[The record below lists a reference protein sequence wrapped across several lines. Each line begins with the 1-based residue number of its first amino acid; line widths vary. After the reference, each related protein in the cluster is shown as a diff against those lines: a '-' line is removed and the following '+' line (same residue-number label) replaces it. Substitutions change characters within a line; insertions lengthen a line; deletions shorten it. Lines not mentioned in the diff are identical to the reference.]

1 MTFSRFAAKVDDLVN
16 PIAIKEMRQAVNGNF
31 ITWLLIFFLA
41 AQCVIVGFPLIFN
54 NDTVADNFS
63 LGRLIFN
70 LLLLV
75 LLMTSILF
83 LPSYITIRFTLER
96 TKKNIDLF
104 FFTNMRP
111 VSIILGKTLA
121 AMLLTLLFFSASVPF
136 MTFTFLL
143 RGLDLPSIFIVLFF
157 NFLVVIFVIQLAIL
171 TATLPGG
178 AISRGISAFAVIS
191 LFFFLFAGALFYS
204 HNMLESGIGST
215 MNSGDFW
222 VNGIIIT
229 SFVLTIAG
237 LLFLLSVSIIT
248 SPSSNKS
255 FSIRLYLVLLWFI
268 SGIITHLYSSIY
280 SKDYFT
286 IWITIMTLLFCISMI
301 IATSERQELGPR
313 IRKKIPE
320 KLYLRVPAFLLF
332 SGSAGGIAFAAVM
345 VCLTLFGGYMISN
358 IRFSSN
364 SILISANIGTITFCS
379 CLTASFIGR
388 FFLKNIKRPYV
399 IACIALGIVAV
410 VVFIPA
416 FIKIMESANPKY
428 GIMLSNRQIAET
440 LMLVWKRKLKPEMII
455 SIGTWAVF
463 AITINVPWFL
473 NKIRGFKPG
482 SDE

>member
-1 MTFSRFAAKVDDLVN
+1 MTFSRFAAKVDDLIN

-31 ITWLLIFFLA
+31 ITWLLILFLA

-54 NDTVADNFS
+54 NDTIADNFS

-70 LLLLV
+70 LLLMV

-83 LPSYITIRFTLER
+83 LPSYITIRFILER

-111 VSIILGKTLA
+111 VSIVLGKTLA

-143 RGLDLPSIFIVLFF
+143 RGLDLPSIFLVLFF

-191 LFFFLFAGALFYS
+191 LFFFLFVGALLFS

-222 VNGIIIT
+222 INGIIIT

-237 LLFLLSVSIIT
+237 LLFLLSISIIT

-255 FSIRLYLVLLWFI
+255 FGIRLYLIFLWCI
-268 SGIITHLYSSIY
+268 SGIITYFLSSSY
-280 SKDYFT
+280 GKDFFT
-286 IWITIMTLLFCISMI
+286 VWVTAMTLLFCISMI

-313 IRKKIPE
+313 IIKKIPE
-320 KLYLRVPAFLLF
+320 KLFFRVPAFLLF

-345 VCLTLFGGYMISN
+345 VCLTLFGGYAISN
-358 IRFSSN
+358 LRFNAN

-379 CLTASFIGR
+379 CLSALFISR
-388 FFLKNIKRPYV
+388 VFLRNTSRPYITGI
-399 IACIALGIVAV
+399 IAFGIVMAA
-410 VVFIPA
+410 VFIPA

-428 GIMLSNRQIAET
+428 GIMLSNKQIAET
-440 LMLVWKRKLKPEMII
+440 LMLVWKKNLKPEMLILM
-455 SIGTWAVF
+455 GTWAF
-463 AITINVPWFL
+463 FSIAINVPWFL
-473 NKIRGFKPG
+473 NKIRGFKAG
-482 SDE
+482 SNE